1 MSDAIEPVLES
12 VTEEP
17 TPSAPTNT
25 PRERSEAQKL
35 ALAKAREKAM
45 AARRAN
51 AELRQ
56 KQKAIEA
63 AEKQQKRSEVE
74 QKYEALQMPKEEP
87 EASPPPE
94 EAEEGEEEV
103 VYEKRPK
110 KKVKRRVVVVQE
122 SSDEEEFEIK
132 LPKKKTKPAEHEVN
146 PFLSNRVFSHPGRY
160 A

>member
-1 MSDAIEPVLES
+1 METVDTEP
-12 VTEEP
+12 VTEEFK
-17 TPSAPTNT
+17 PTNT

-45 AARRAN
+45 AARKVN

-56 KQKAIEA
+56 KQKAIDA
-63 AEKQQKRSEVE
+63 AEKHQKRTEVE
-74 QKYEALQMPKEEP
+74 EKFEALQKPTEPKTAPVEEKT
-87 EASPPPE
+87 E
-94 EAEEGEEEV
+94 EEEEEV

-132 LPKKKTKPAEHEVN
+132 LPKKKTKPTEPELN
-146 PFLSNRVFSHPGRY
+146 PFLMNQVFAHPGRY
-160 A
+160 G